1 MGLSR
6 ATKVQDHVA
15 ASLQSSLSSTQD
27 VRALE
32 KNSSPCNNNTSS
44 PHSTLAAK
52 NVQPPTPFVGYTN
65 FLSAD
70 AGAQVLFATDEWFA
84 SANNLIKDG
93 PPIFDETAFCEQ
105 GKVMDG
111 WESRRRREA
120 GHDWCIIKLVHRAE
134 IIGIEVDTAH
144 FTGNNAPQISIEIAD
159 LNTQKESRMVSGI
172 PGVVE
177 RILHGGDQGVGHT
190 PEEVQE
196 AEESC
201 RRVEWTELL
210 PVSPLLP
217 GYEETR
223 MHYFHVPATNGTH
236 IRVNYFPDGGVAR
249 LRLWGNS
256 IQSATKIKRGPYMPI
271 ETGKICT
278 VIHHKDSARPPSQ
291 REYKYPELSSSE
303 LGGIGV
309 DCSNKHYGHPQN
321 LIQPNLGMDMG
332 DGWETARHPNR
343 PAILKKDPTTNLVD
357 SDLMDWAVLKLGKAA
372 PQGIAR
378 IILDTKHFRGNY
390 PESVSVEGCNAE
402 TGSTADD
409 VICHLQDESA
419 WFSLVMRTRMC
430 PDAEHVFERDLLQ
443 LQNATR
449 AVTHVRVS
457 IYPDG
462 GLSRVRI
469 YGEPQKDDEDNCF

>member
-1 MGLSR
+1 MFNHPLPLLDSPISYRRMRAPKYCLPRTNGLR
-6 ATKVQDHVA
+6 
-15 ASLQSSLSSTQD
+15 L
-27 VRALE
+27 
-32 KNSSPCNNNTSS
+32 
-44 PHSTLAAK
+44 
-52 NVQPPTPFVGYTN
+52 PTTCFKMVHPFLMKLPFV
-65 FLSAD
+65 
-70 AGAQVLFATDEWFA
+70 
-84 SANNLIKDG
+84 
-93 PPIFDETAFCEQ
+93 EQ

-120 GHDWCIIKLVHRAE
+120 GHDWCIIKLSHRAE
-134 IIGIEVDTAH
+134 ICGIEVDTAH

-201 RRVEWTELL
+201 RRVAWTELL
-210 PVSPLLP
+210 PVSPLCP

-223 MHYFHVPATNGTH
+223 MHYFQVPTTNGTH

-249 LRLWGNS
+249 LRLWGNG
-256 IQSATKIKRGPYMPI
+256 IQSATKIVRGPYMPI

-278 VIHHKDSARPPSQ
+278 VVHHKDSAHPPSQ

-303 LGGIGV
+303 IGGIGV

-343 PAILKKDPTTNLVD
+343 PAILTRDPTTNLVD
-357 SDLMDWAVLKLGKAA
+357 SQSHGLGRPQVGQGCSSRYCSHYPRYQTLSWKLSGKC
-372 PQGIAR
+372 QCR
-378 IILDTKHFRGNY
+378 
-390 PESVSVEGCNAE
+390 
-402 TGSTADD
+402 
-409 VICHLQDESA
+409 
-419 WFSLVMRTRMC
+419 RMLHR
-430 PDAEHVFERDLLQ
+430 EW
-443 LQNATR
+443 
-449 AVTHVRVS
+449 
-457 IYPDG
+457 
-462 GLSRVRI
+462 
-469 YGEPQKDDEDNCF
+469 